1 MTEIICMVLSVVAAI
16 AIWGVI
22 YSVKNMM
29 ELDELKKEIEKL
41 QKDI

>member
-1 MTEIICMVLSVVAAI
+1 MTEIICMVLGVVAAI

>member
-1 MTEIICMVLSVVAAI
+1 MTEIICMVLGVVAGI

-41 QKDI
+41 KKDI

>member
-1 MTEIICMVLSVVAAI
+1 MVLGVVAAI